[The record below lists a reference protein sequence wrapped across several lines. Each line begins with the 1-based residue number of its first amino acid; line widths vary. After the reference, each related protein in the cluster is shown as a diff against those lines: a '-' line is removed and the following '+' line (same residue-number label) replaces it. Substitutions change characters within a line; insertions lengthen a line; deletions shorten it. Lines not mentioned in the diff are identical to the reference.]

1 MGEQRLVQGIQHKL
15 LVKLMGYNY
24 TIEYKRGKENKAV
37 DALSRRPQPDS
48 INAISTA
55 IPLWVNDVQASYT
68 DDRKCKELTEPLHVK
83 PDSTPTSP

>member
-48 INAISTA
+48 INAISTT
-55 IPLWVNDVQASYT
+55 IPL
-68 DDRKCKELTEPLHVK
+68 
-83 PDSTPTSP
+83 

>member
-1 MGEQRLVQGIQHKL
+1 MWEQRLVQGIQHKL

-24 TIEYKRGKENKAV
+24 TIEYKRGKENKVV

-48 INAISTA
+48 INAISTT

-68 DDRKCKELTEPLHVK
+68 DDRKCKELAEPLHVK